1 MSKLVL
7 DQFDRRIIA
16 ELQKDARITNV
27 ALAEKVGLSPPPCL
41 RRVKRLEDEG
51 VIRAWHIEIDRKA
64 LGLGVTVFVGVKFD
78 QPQNIEASE
87 FVAAI
92 GRWPEVVSCQLITG
106 DMDFL
111 LEVVVE
117 DQEAYQRFLFDKLL
131 KLPRVKDVRS
141 NFAIK
146 TFKNMGAL
154 PIPTDTAQP

>member
-1 MSKLVL
+1 MSKPAL

-51 VIRAWHIEIDRKA
+51 VIRAWRIEIDRKA

-78 QPQNIEASE
+78 QPQEIETSE

-92 GRWPEVVSCQLITG
+92 GRWSEVVS
-106 DMDFL
+106 
-111 LEVVVE
+111 
-117 DQEAYQRFLFDKLL
+117 
-131 KLPRVKDVRS
+131 
-141 NFAIK
+141 
-146 TFKNMGAL
+146 
-154 PIPTDTAQP
+154 

>member
-1 MSKLVL
+1 MAKIVL

-27 ALAEKVGLSPPPCL
+27 ALAEKIGLSPPPCL

-51 VIRAWHIEIDRKA
+51 IIRGWRVDLDRKA
-64 LGLGVTVFVGVKFD
+64 LDLGVTVFVGVKYD
-78 QPQNIEASE
+78 RPQEIEASA

-92 GRWPEVVSCQLITG
+92 GTWPEVLSCQLVSG

-111 LEVVVE
+111 LEVVVA
-117 DQEAYQRFLFDKLL
+117 DQEAYQRFLFEKLL
-131 KLPRVKDVRS
+131 KLPHVRDVRS

-146 TFKNMGAL
+146 TYKNTGRL
-154 PIPTDTAQP
+154 PLAE